1 MANGTSDSF
10 IPLEAGLEEALQ
22 ARESLIQDYAD
33 RTTGILNRAG
43 DEQAAQAVYFQ
54 NLMANAVTSG
64 QAAQLKSYQSCSR
77 SAAKLL
83 GLGIKEQALIMAP
96 FEIAESVKEFA
107 KFLSTGDPMALASS
121 AEHALAAALY
131 IKAAG
136 AAGGG
141 GGGSGGGGSASGVA
155 RAPKENQN
163 PEPER
168 TGKIIIEGAKRDA
181 NEVIQLTGEQL
192 YQIVDGINAKWKE
205 GSIVLDFAR

>member
-1 MANGTSDSF
+1 MANGSSDDFTS
-10 IPLEAGLEEALQ
+10 GLEEALQ
-22 ARESLIQDYAD
+22 ARESLVQDYAD
-33 RTTGILNRAG
+33 QTTEILNRAG
-43 DEQAAQAVYFQ
+43 EEQAAQVVYFQ

-64 QAAQLKSYQSCSR
+64 QAAQLKSYQSCSQ

-141 GGGSGGGGSASGVA
+141 GGGSGGGGGGAGAKSQTGTSA
-155 RAPKENQN
+155 PQ
-163 PEPER
+163 EPER

-181 NEVIQLTGEQL
+181 NEVIQLTSEQL
-192 YQIVDGINAKWKE
+192 YKMVDALNRKWKE
-205 GSIVLDFAR
+205 GSIILDFAR